1 MLKLQVAEV
10 ELLTFVLVM
19 TRLLAV
25 LFTAPPFSGGM
36 VPTRVRLAVAV
47 AVAFAVT
54 PHTLATQAGEVEMMG
69 TGAFMVAV
77 VYQAVVG
84 TLLGYVIQL
93 LVSALQVAGAMID
106 FSAGLSAA
114 SVFDPATQ
122 SQASPTS
129 RLYQMMLLVLIVVTD
144 GHLLLIRG
152 VVRSYEAAPLGG
164 LRLDSIPNVLGEG
177 AAQLMLAAIEV
188 AFPVLVA
195 LLLTEV
201 VLGLAARAAPKLN
214 VMILGF
220 ASKSL
225 IMMITFALAVPLAV
239 RATDS
244 LFDRGVRWG
253 FSLVG
258 G

>member
-1 MLKLQVAEV
+1 MSLAVAEL

-25 LFTAPPFSGGM
+25 LFTAPPFNSGM
-36 VPTRVRLAVAV
+36 VPVRVRLAISV

-54 PHTLATQAGEVEMMG
+54 PSTLMTQAGAVG
-69 TGAFMVAV
+69 TMQTGEFMVAV
-77 VYQAVVG
+77 VYQVLVG
-84 TLLGYVIQL
+84 TLLGFVIQL
-93 LVSALQVAGAMID
+93 LVAALQVAGAMID
-106 FSAGLSAA
+106 FSAGLSASA
-114 SVFDPATQ
+114 VFDPSVQAA
-122 SQASPTS
+122 ASPSS
-129 RLYQMMLLVLIVVTD
+129 RLYQMMLMVLIVVTD

-164 LRLDSIPNVLGEG
+164 LRLDSLPSAMSAG
-177 AAQLMLAAIEV
+177 AAQLMLAALEV

-195 LLLTEV
+195 LLLTEA

-214 VMILGF
+214 VMVLGF
-220 ASKSL
+220 AAKS
-225 IMMITFALAVPLAV
+225 IVMMLTFALAVPLAT
-239 RATDS
+239 RATQS

-253 FSLVG
+253 FTLIG